1 MRTIGITGGIGSGKS
16 FVCRLMER
24 MGIAI
29 YDCDK
34 EAKALYDK
42 DEKLK
47 ADMIALFDEKL
58 YATPEGTLDRS
69 YLAELIFSDKALLQ
83 KVNALVHPAVRRDID
98 VWKAKQKHEGHSLAI
113 IESAILL
120 SSEGL
125 RSRVDEVCV
134 VIAPI
139 ELRIE
144 RAMRRDKAD
153 LASIRQRMAVQMSDE
168 ELTKYA
174 DYIIHNDNKQH
185 LLPQIEDLIHGISTN
200 SL

>member
-16 FVCRLMER
+16 FVCRLLER

-42 DEKLK
+42 DEQLK
-47 ADMIALFDEKL
+47 ADMIALFGERL
-58 YATPEGTLDRS
+58 YDTPERKLDRA
-69 YLAELIFSDKALLQ
+69 YLAELIFADRDLLQ

-98 VWKAKQKHEGHSLAI
+98 AWKAKRQEEGHQLAV

-134 VIAPI
+134 VLAPM

-144 RAMRRDKAD
+144 RAMARDKAD
-153 LASIRQRMAVQMSDE
+153 EAAIRQRIALQMSDE
-168 ELTKYA
+168 ELAKYA
-174 DYIIHNDNKQH
+174 DNIIHNDNQRH
-185 LLPQIEDLIHGISTN
+185 LLPQIEGLLLGISTN